1 MRWGLE
7 SAERVLHLR
16 CILVSDLWDDFEQHL
31 DGQPALRL
39 APQPMPAKPYA
50 AKPRIAA

>member
-7 SAERVLHLR
+7 RAERVLHLR

-39 APQPMPAKPYA
+39 APQPATPYA